1 MTVFTQN
8 IISSIKALYG
18 DAAFAA
24 HLIFRPECHYE
35 VSGDWCH
42 RLYHDMHTSDW
53 WWEAQVCA
61 MFICHNH
68 LLMLIIDSIG
78 GF

>member
-1 MTVFTQN
+1 MTVFTRN

-24 HLIFRPECHYE
+24 HLIFRPEHHYE
-35 VSGDWCH
+35 VSGDQCC
-42 RLYHDMHTSDW
+42 RLYHNMHTGDW
-53 WWEAQVCA
+53 WWEAQVHA